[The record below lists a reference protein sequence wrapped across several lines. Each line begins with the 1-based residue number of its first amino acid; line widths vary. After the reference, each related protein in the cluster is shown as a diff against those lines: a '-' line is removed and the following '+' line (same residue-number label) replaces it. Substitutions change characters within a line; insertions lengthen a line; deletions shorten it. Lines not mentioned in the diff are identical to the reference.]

1 MLRWLLVLVLFFSL
15 ACPSFA
21 DEYLRV
27 GSKVFPKSYI
37 HNFDKGRVF
46 DVLTLSI
53 KPVIILNS
61 SSYTTDMIFFDSE
74 RERDKAF
81 DYIYEEM
88 NKGYD

>member
-1 MLRWLLVLVLFFSL
+1 MLKWFLTFILFICL
-15 ACPSFA
+15 ASPCFA

-46 DVLTLSI
+46 DILSLRLR
-53 KPVIILNS
+53 PVIILNS

-74 RERDKAF
+74 QERNRAF

-88 NKGYD
+88 NKGYE